1 MIRLDLNQIGKNVFK
16 GVVTMDI
23 VEKVKR
29 LDKMTSKYFVP
40 FSIIVYA
47 LIFGWNYSAGTNI
60 FSSFL
65 QDMIIFFILV
75 NQGVIISYITW
86 YKD

>member
-1 MIRLDLNQIGKNVFK
+1 MIRLDLNQICKNVFK
-16 GVVTMDI
+16 GGVTMDI

>member
-1 MIRLDLNQIGKNVFK
+1 VIRLDLNQICKNVFK
-16 GVVTMDI
+16 GGVTMDI

>member
-1 MIRLDLNQIGKNVFK
+1 
-16 GVVTMDI
+16 MDI
-23 VEKVKR
+23 VDKVKR
-29 LDKMTSKYFVP
+29 IDKMTSKFFVP
-40 FSIIVYA
+40 FSITAYA
-47 LIFGWNYSAGTNI
+47 FIFGWNYSAGTNI

-65 QDMIIFFILV
+65 QDVSILFILV

>member
-1 MIRLDLNQIGKNVFK
+1 
-16 GVVTMDI
+16 MDI

-29 LDKMTSKYFVP
+29 VDKMTSKYFVP

-60 FSSFL
+60 FSSFM
-65 QDMIIFFILV
+65 QDVSILLILV
-75 NQGVIISYITW
+75 NQGVIVSYLTW
-86 YKD
+86 YKY

>member
-1 MIRLDLNQIGKNVFK
+1 VIRLDLNQIGKNVFK
-16 GVVTMDI
+16 GGVTMDI

>member
-16 GVVTMDI
+16 GGVTMDI

>member
-1 MIRLDLNQIGKNVFK
+1 MIRLDLNQICKNVFK
-16 GVVTMDI
+16 GGVTMDI

-47 LIFGWNYSAGTNI
+47 FIFGWNYSAGTNI
-60 FSSFL
+60 FSSFM
-65 QDMIIFFILV
+65 QDVSILLILV
-75 NQGVIISYITW
+75 NQGVIVSYLTW
-86 YKD
+86 YKY

>member
-1 MIRLDLNQIGKNVFK
+1 
-16 GVVTMDI
+16 MDI

-29 LDKMTSKYFVP
+29 FDKMTSKYFVP

-47 LIFGWNYSAGTNI
+47 SIFGWNYSAGTNI

-65 QDMIIFFILV
+65 QDVIIFFILV

>member
-1 MIRLDLNQIGKNVFK
+1 
-16 GVVTMDI
+16 MDI

-29 LDKMTSKYFVP
+29 FDKMTSKYFVP

-60 FSSFL
+60 FSSFM
-65 QDMIIFFILV
+65 QDVSILLILV
-75 NQGVIISYITW
+75 NQGVIVSYLTW
-86 YKD
+86 YKY

>member
-1 MIRLDLNQIGKNVFK
+1 
-16 GVVTMDI
+16 MDI

-29 LDKMTSKYFVP
+29 FDKMTSKYFVP

-47 LIFGWNYSAGTNI
+47 LIFGWNYSAGTSI

-65 QDMIIFFILV
+65 QDVIILFILV

>member
-1 MIRLDLNQIGKNVFK
+1 
-16 GVVTMDI
+16 MDI

-40 FSIIVYA
+40 FSIIDYA